1 MITCETIGMFDVAKV
16 NPVIKSTSAVANYSF
31 ITDDGDLYLIMNTV
45 TGDKAYTDNNTFA
58 AGEYLNGYLV
68 KAWESQKL
76 VVDKKHIKFGDGQT
90 YASNI
95 TAGTTLMTVDSTTGK
110 LQIAQSAPE
119 SGIYFKVTDKCT
131 LTEEAVKVKVIV
143 VDKDT
148 VTV

>member
-90 YASNI
+90 YASSI

-110 LQIAQSAPE
+110 LQIAQSAPA
-119 SGIYFKVTDKCT
+119 SGIYFKVTAKCT

-148 VTV
+148 VA

>member
-16 NPVIKSTSAVANYSF
+16 NPVIKSANAVANYSF

-45 TGDKAYTDNNTFA
+45 VGDKAYTDDNTFA

-90 YASNI
+90 YASSI

-110 LQIAQSAPE
+110 LQIAQSAPA

-148 VTV
+148 VTE